1 MFDISFEKQLDAL
14 RDALGDCRFA
24 AYADLS
30 ARMVLRVSADTRP
43 PREEIDALCDLA
55 AQILDGPALPALFD
69 GEAPYTAL
77 LAGPEESR
85 FFIRSLSDPS
95 DALILIVAEPVE
107 QAKVW
112 SAAQELLDS
121 PANAGDGA

>member
-14 RDALGDCRFA
+14 RETLGDCRLA

-30 ARMVLRVSADTRP
+30 TRMVLRVSADKRP

-55 AQILDGPALPALFD
+55 AQFLDGPSLPALFD

-77 LAGPEESR
+77 LAGPQESR
-85 FFIRSLSDPS
+85 FFIRSLSEPT
-95 DALILIVAEPVE
+95 DALILIVAEPVA
-107 QAKVW
+107 QAAVW
-112 SAAQELLDS
+112 TAAQELLDG
-121 PANAGDGA
+121 PAGTGEAT